1 MALVWKRLQRVG
13 KRAAKFKFTASF
25 HELMVEVTKKWQPD
39 KLCIHWTRRGR
50 KKSTELHQWVPGI
63 KDPYR
68 GTIVWTVP
76 ENVEMTCTLFK
87 ENRPDAPFEDKEWTF
102 IVEDE
107 AKKGKHRALC
117 QITINMKDFASLVPT
132 QEQRK
137 FTLRP
142 ISKKCISA
150 TMTLTISCMLLRE
163 GSATDDDMQSLA
175 SILSYQQPDIAD
187 LDDFDD
193 EDEEFDRELT
203 SAKISE
209 LASHYKL
216 ELLNEDE
223 EDPFCLSEEAFAEVD
238 DDPFKKCGS
247 SKRHSQSDDVSF
259 SSDPANPFDEAD
271 PDPDLSFTTTSQSF
285 QSGQSS
291 RQSFSAKEPLS
302 ARGSV
307 IPQITPEENNTFDE
321 AQGEPGDSDEN
332 SPTEGSRYR
341 KRKAPAPPS
350 STQPNPLA
358 QLFQSQAL
366 QNNNTTATDAETPRT
381 NVMEFKK
388 VGPPVKAEVPVRE
401 EQEAS
406 RPAPVVKTV
415 NPNVLSPKKTNKNTP
430 SQELLEWCRENTKGY
445 RGVRVTNL
453 TTSWRNGLA
462 FCALIHKF
470 RPELID
476 FSSLSPHDIK
486 ENNSKAFEA
495 AASMGIPKL
504 LDPKDMVLLAVPDK
518 LAVMTYLFQI
528 RAHFTGQQMELQR
541 IGDTA
546 KKSTYVVGKS
556 STDAALSEDVF
567 QQEALSVRDKPNK
580 VPRVEEVDGH
590 TPVTVNG
597 TGGSTPTSG
606 TGSSSTPVNQSPTK
620 LNRRRSSSGS
630 RHSSE
635 GEDLGNDKP
644 KLPETNGTMQSSK
657 ETDSVTDKEEELD
670 SEPKGH
676 SGQGSMDTD
685 LLQEIRVDANGTKA
699 SEDGMEDEEIDMKEL
714 TREEQLKARARKL
727 LDQARRDAATK
738 QSIRRPAKE
747 KADEKEEAN
756 EEENERQKE
765 LRLRARRLIAEAR
778 QGINKPEIEGIEE
791 MSQAAKDQ
799 QEGSRFKFYQFGDK
813 IEAPTKRDA
822 PASPVTNSA
831 DNQPIKRLSRGS
843 VAKKTS
849 LQSFSDLVQPP
860 PPNKTKDEEMPST
873 PESESKPD
881 EVADD
886 KEAKDDNVKE
896 EEVSE
901 RTAEEATPT
910 EEITKATEEEE
921 ELMDT
926 NDYILGEY
934 AVLEREQKQIDERA
948 STVEKSLRKAMED
961 GTDDEAQLMN
971 EWFELVNKKNALIR
985 REEQLNAMEKEHDLE
1000 RKFEMLN
1007 RELRKMM
1014 EIEDWQKTEE
1024 ERKREQ
1030 LLLEDL
1036 VILVN
1041 KRDELVQQL
1050 DAQEREAEEEAE
1062 YLDNMLQRRRK
1073 RKEEKCSIQ

>member
-76 ENVEMTCTLFK
+76 ENVEMTCTLFR
-87 ENRPDAPFEDKEWTF
+87 ENRPDSTFEDKEWTF
-102 IVEDE
+102 IIEDE

-117 QITINMKDFASLVPT
+117 QYTINMKDFASLVPV

-142 ISKKCISA
+142 ISKKCLSA
-150 TMTLTISCMLLRE
+150 TMTLTVSCMLLRE
-163 GSATDDDMQSLA
+163 GSALDDDMQSLA

-209 LASHYKL
+209 LASQYKL
-216 ELLNEDE
+216 MENDE
-223 EDPFCLSEEAFAEVD
+223 EDPFCLPEEAFD
-238 DDPFKKCGS
+238 DDPFKKSGMHNS
-247 SKRHSQSDDVSF
+247 HSDTVSF
-259 SSDPANPFDEAD
+259 SSDLANPFDEAD
-271 PDPDLSFTTTSQSF
+271 PDPDLHLSGLSSPGLSSPGLSSPSFATMET
-285 QSGQSS
+285 GK
-291 RQSFSAKEPLS
+291 RNVVPPLS
-302 ARGSV
+302 LDDNQGM
-307 IPQITPEENNTFDE
+307 FDE
-321 AQGEPGDSDEN
+321 ASGEQGDTDEN
-332 SPTEGSRYR
+332 SPTDRNRYR
-341 KRKAPAPPS
+341 KRKAPSPPY
-350 STQPNPLA
+350 TGREPNSLA
-358 QLFQSQAL
+358 QLFQSKDPVNSVAKS
-366 QNNNTTATDAETPRT
+366 NATA
-381 NVMEFKK
+381 VEFKK
-388 VGPPVKAEVPVRE
+388 QGVPVKIEPPVQVGKV
-401 EQEAS
+401 EQETS
-406 RPAPVVKTV
+406 RNAPVKTV

-430 SQELLEWCRENTKGY
+430 SQELLEWCKENTKGY

-462 FCALIHKF
+462 FCAIVHKF
-470 RPELID
+470 RPDLLD

-486 ENNSKAFEA
+486 DNNTKAFEA
-495 AASMGIPKL
+495 AATLGIPKL
-504 LDPKDMVLLAVPDK
+504 LDPKDMKLLAVPDK

-556 STDAALSEDVF
+556 STDTALSEDVF
-567 QQEALSVRDKPNK
+567 TQEVQSSREKPATPPKIEDSVDSNK
-580 VPRVEEVDGH
+580 IS
-590 TPVTVNG
+590 VNG
-597 TGGSTPTSG
+597 TSESSTPT
-606 TGSSSTPVNQSPTK
+606 NQSPK
-620 LNRRRSSSGS
+620 KSNSRRSSAGS

-635 GEDLGNDKP
+635 GE
-644 KLPETNGTMQSSK
+644 ETNIDATKSGDAKISRESLREVELSSNKDEDESESKTNSRQSG
-657 ETDSVTDKEEELD
+657 ED
-670 SEPKGH
+670 SESDNRGEGDET
-676 SGQGSMDTD
+676 SRNATED
-685 LLQEIRVDANGTKA
+685 LR
-699 SEDGMEDEEIDMKEL
+699 DEEKTDETPL
-714 TREEQLKARARKL
+714 TREEQLKSRARKL

-738 QSIRRPAKE
+738 QSFRRPAKE
-747 KADEKEEAN
+747 KVEEKEVSTN
-756 EEENERQKE
+756 EDDNERQKE

-778 QGINKPEIEGIEE
+778 QGLNKPEIEGIEE

-799 QEGSRFKFYQFGDK
+799 AEAGSRFKFYQFGDK
-813 IEAPTKRDA
+813 IEAPKKQETPA
-822 PASPVTNSA
+822 PPAEDTIDS
-831 DNQPIKRLSRGS
+831 QQLKRLSRGS
-843 VAKKTS
+843 VAKRTS
-849 LQSFSDLVQPP
+849 LQSFSDLVQPASA
-860 PPNKTKDEEMPST
+860 TKPTDDTSPST

-881 EVADD
+881 LKTEGDD
-886 KEAKDDNVKE
+886 SKDSNLEKEAASPDEDV
-896 EEVSE
+896 
-901 RTAEEATPT
+901 TPT
-910 EEITKATEEEE
+910 EEINNALDEE

-948 STVEKSLRKAMED
+948 STVEKALRKAMED

-1024 ERKREQ
+1024 EKRREQ

-1062 YLDNMLQRRRK
+1062 YLDNMLRK
-1073 RKEEKCSIQ
+1073 RSRRKEEKCSIQ

>member
-102 IVEDE
+102 IIEDE
-107 AKKGKHRALC
+107 AKKGKRRALC
-117 QITINMKDFASLVPT
+117 QFTINMKDFASLVPA
-132 QEQRK
+132 QAQRK

-193 EDEEFDRELT
+193 EDEDFDRELT

-209 LASHYKL
+209 LASRYKL

-238 DDPFKKCGS
+238 DDPFKKCGGS
-247 SKRHSQSDDVSF
+247 QRHSHSDVSF
-259 SSDPANPFDEAD
+259 SSDAANPFDEAD
-271 PDPDLSFTTTSQSF
+271 PDPDLNLT
-285 QSGQSS
+285 SGQS
-291 RQSFSAKEPLS
+291 RGPSFNAKEPVS
-302 ARGSV
+302 AQGSV
-307 IPQITPEENNTFDE
+307 IPPSVPEENNVMFDE
-321 AQGEPGDSDEN
+321 ALGEQGDSDEN
-332 SPTEGSRYR
+332 SPTEGHRYR

-350 STQPNPLA
+350 ASPNALA
-358 QLFQSQAL
+358 QLFQSQAVGSN
-366 QNNNTTATDAETPRT
+366 QMRADGDTSRT
-381 NVMEFKK
+381 NALEFKK
-388 VGPPVKAEVPVRE
+388 VGAPVKSEGVVRE
-401 EQEAS
+401 EQETS
-406 RPAPVVKTV
+406 RQTPVVKTV

-430 SQELLEWCRENTKGY
+430 SQELLEWCKENTKGY
-445 RGVRVTNL
+445 QGVRVTNL

-462 FCALIHKF
+462 FCAIIHKF
-470 RPELID
+470 RSDLLD

-486 ENNSKAFEA
+486 ENNLKAFEA

-556 STDAALSEDVF
+556 STDTALSAEVF
-567 QQEALSVRDKPNK
+567 QQEALSAREKPTK
-580 VPRVEEVDGH
+580 VPRVDDGVDG
-590 TPVTVNG
+590 TVTVNG
-597 TGGSTPTSG
+597 TGGSTPTSD
-606 TGSSSTPVNQSPTK
+606 TGSTTPVNQSPK
-620 LNRRRSSSGS
+620 KSASRRSSSGS

-635 GEDLGNDKP
+635 GDDASNDK
-644 KLPETNGTMQSSK
+644 LGEAENGSQK
-657 ETDSVTDKEEELD
+657 ETDSEAMREDEVSELKSHSRQSSVD
-670 SEPKGH
+670 S
-676 SGQGSMDTD
+676 D
-685 LLQEIRVDANGTKA
+685 LSPETRVDV
-699 SEDGMEDEEIDMKEL
+699 SEDGTEDEEINTTPL
-714 TREEQLKARARKL
+714 TREEQLKVRARKL
-727 LDQARRDAATK
+727 LDQARRDAASK

-747 KADEKEEAN
+747 KADEKEVPN
-756 EEENERQKE
+756 EDENERQKE

-799 QEGSRFKFYQFGDK
+799 QEGDK
-813 IEAPTKRDA
+813 IEAPTKREA
-822 PASPVTNSA
+822 PQPPVTNSA
-831 DNQPIKRLSRGS
+831 DNQSAKRLSRGS

-860 PPNKTKDEEMPST
+860 PTNKAKDETIAST

-881 EVADD
+881 DV
-886 KEAKDDNVKE
+886 VE
-896 EEVSE
+896 EEETKDNDVEEEAE
-901 RTAEEATPT
+901 RTEEAPPT
-910 EEITKATEEEE
+910 EEITPTAEEEE

-948 STVEKSLRKAMED
+948 STVEKALRKAMEN

-1024 ERKREQ
+1024 ERGREQ

-1062 YLDNMLQRRRK
+1062 YLDNILQRRRK
-1073 RKEEKCSIQ
+1073 RKEDKCSIQ